1 MNKIEVRI
9 TFKLKNGYSFELLT
23 LKTMEWLG
31 RSMQKVTKNKNQ
43 KNLSKVERDDVV
55 VLKSNIAHN
64 DYQMNSRNL
73 FSHSIN
79 I

>member
-1 MNKIEVRI
+1 
-9 TFKLKNGYSFELLT
+9 
-23 LKTMEWLG
+23 MEWLG

-64 DYQMNSRNL
+64 DYQMNSRNS

-79 I
+79 L

>member
-1 MNKIEVRI
+1 
-9 TFKLKNGYSFELLT
+9 
-23 LKTMEWLG
+23 
-31 RSMQKVTKNKNQ
+31 MQKVTKNKNQ

-64 DYQMNSRNL
+64 DYQMNSRNS

-79 I
+79 LWPSKFVHLKSNKSNFGSLVKTFDYIK